1 MTDPSDAGETPPDP
15 RHTDP
20 LPADPKRTDPM
31 PADRKP
37 GSFEARF
44 EEQQERPFP
53 WKAVVKRSIL
63 IVIAGVALY
72 VVAPEIIGVLHS
84 WPNIRKLNWL
94 WFIPALFAEGAHFA
108 CTFALQRI
116 ALRTKA
122 WFPVVTAQLAGN
134 AISLI
139 VPGGQ
144 APGAAVQFR
153 MLAESGTDAADAV
166 GGLTA
171 FSFLGIGGLL
181 ALPVFVLPVVLFGAP
196 VRGQLASAAVLG
208 AIGFVLFMGFAVLV
222 MATDGPLRIAGD
234 VFQKV
239 RNRLLRKRTP
249 LSGLA
254 DRLIEQR
261 DLIRSVLGEQWWQAT
276 VLSAGRL
283 LFDFLCLLFCT
294 RAVGA
299 HPRPSLILLA
309 YAVAGVIGLVPITP
323 GGLGIVEA
331 SLSLL
336 LASAGLTGAEAVL
349 ATLAYRLASYWL
361 PLLSGPFAYFV
372 FRRRYR
378 QPNAPPPMSVEPS
391 PS

>member
-1 MTDPSDAGETPPDP
+1 MSDPTEPTEPRPPAGAREQTGSQPGDARPGQ
-15 RHTDP
+15 R
-20 LPADPKRTDPM
+20 R
-31 PADRKP
+31 P
-37 GSFEARF
+37 GSFEDLF
-44 EEQQERPFP
+44 EKEQQRPFP
-53 WKAVVKRSIL
+53 WKAVVKRSIV
-63 IVIAGVALY
+63 IVIAGAALY
-72 VVAPEIIGVLHS
+72 VVAPELIGVFHS
-84 WPNIRKLNWL
+84 WPNIVKLNLL

-116 ALRTKA
+116 ALRTKE

-153 MLAESGTDAADAV
+153 MLGESGMDATDTV

-196 VRGQLASAAVLG
+196 VNGELAGAAIFG
-208 AIGFVLFMGFAVLV
+208 AIGFVLFVGFGVLV
-222 MATDGPLRIAGD
+222 MVTASPLLAAGRIA
-234 VFQKV
+234 QTV
-239 RNRLLRKRTP
+239 RNRLFRKREP
-249 LSGLA
+249 LTDLP
-254 DRLIEQR
+254 DRLLEQR

-276 VLSAGRL
+276 LLSAGRL
-283 LFDFLCLLFCT
+283 LFDYLCLLFCT

-299 HPRPSLILLA
+299 HPRPSLILLT

-336 LASAGLTGAEAVL
+336 LVAAGLTGAQSVL

-361 PLLSGPFAYFV
+361 PLLSGPIAYFI
-372 FRRRYR
+372 FRHRYR
-378 QPNAPPPMSVEPS
+378 QPDAPPPMSVEPS
-391 PS
+391 PT